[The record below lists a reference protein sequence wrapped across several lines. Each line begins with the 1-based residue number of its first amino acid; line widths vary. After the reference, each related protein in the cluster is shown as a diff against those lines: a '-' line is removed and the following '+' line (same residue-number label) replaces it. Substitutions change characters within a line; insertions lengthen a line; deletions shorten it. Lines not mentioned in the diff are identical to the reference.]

1 MLYNIFGQ
9 LLILL
14 LGEKMKIKKFLT
26 VIVVLCLF
34 LSGCSKSFD
43 WDKSVEKIEIIG
55 FVVFNS
61 SSNEEDLKKNNDAIN
76 ADIKIMGGAFSV
88 KLDNAIALNKKV
100 NNDYYNCMFF
110 DFKNYEQAKSYY
122 DLYLDTRSTENQYR
136 LSLIKDI
143 VVLTNSQEAIDSL
156 SLEFK

>member
-1 MLYNIFGQ
+1 
-9 LLILL
+9 
-14 LGEKMKIKKFLT
+14 MKIKKFLT

-43 WDKSVEKIEIIG
+43 WDKSVEKIESIG
-55 FVVFNS
+55 FVVLNS
-61 SSNEEDLKKNNDAIN
+61 SSNEEDLKKNSDAIN

-88 KLDNAIALNKKV
+88 KFDNAIALNKEV
-100 NNDYYNCMFF
+100 NNDYYNCMFL
-110 DFKNYEQAKSYY
+110 DFKNDEQAKSYY